1 MFRKSPRY
9 ARERGVALIMVLC
22 ALFLLSMIVFGLAQ
36 RLNQQTFLEGRDDR
50 ELDARA
56 LAYSGLQIALHPM
69 ASFKTP
75 ALHRQI
81 DKQHRF
87 DARIL
92 GEGGKLNLN
101 WLLAGEDQRKIA
113 ILKQYLNYRGLDFQ
127 QREVLTDCMLD
138 WVKPGNT
145 THLNGSRTGLD
156 GLPVP
161 GRPFEDIS
169 EIKRIV
175 GSEPLT
181 KQLDWDR
188 DFTLLSKGPIDLQW
202 ASAEVVASLPG
213 VGLSVAQNFVRVRRG
228 EDGKDG
234 TADDRELDQNSN
246 PGMAQALL
254 NLAPA
259 DYQALLQTIVTFG
272 DPTVRIVAAGQAVDV
287 VRTFEVVARKE
298 GMQPQILSWKEM

>member
-1 MFRKSPRY
+1 MLSGHSPSRT
-9 ARERGVALIMVLC
+9 RGVALIMVLC
-22 ALFLLSMIVFGLAQ
+22 ALFLLSMVVFGLAQ
-36 RLNQQTFLEGRDDR
+36 RLNQQTFVEGRDDR
-50 ELDARA
+50 EVDARA
-56 LAYSGLQIALHPM
+56 LAYSGLQIALHPQVT
-69 ASFKTP
+69 AQTP

-101 WLLAGEDQRKIA
+101 WLLAGEDQRRIA
-113 ILKQYLNYRGLDFQ
+113 LLKQYLSYRGLDSQ
-127 QREVLTDCMLD
+127 QRDVLVDCMLD

-145 THLNGSRTGLD
+145 THLNGSKTGLD

-161 GRPFEDIS
+161 GRPFQDVS
-169 EIKRIV
+169 EMKRIV

-181 KQLDWDR
+181 KQPDWDR

-202 ASAEVVASLPG
+202 ASPEVIASLPG
-213 VGLSVAQNFVRVRRG
+213 VGLSVAQNFVHVRRG

-234 TADDRELDQNSN
+234 TADDRQLDPGSN

-259 DYQALLQTIVTFG
+259 DYQALQDIVIFG
-272 DPTVRIVAAGQAVDV
+272 DPTVHIIAAGQAVDV
-287 VRTFEVVARKE
+287 MRTFEVVARKE